1 VKAVPPAES
10 RLAELHRLGQ
20 SPWFDYISRELVARG
35 GLRRMVDRDGLGG
48 VTSNPAI
55 FERAIGSGRGYDEQ
69 ILGLA
74 REGLDAAQIFELL
87 TVEDVRAACDVLAP
101 VYLGSGGEDGFVSI
115 GVSPAFAY
123 DTQKTIAE
131 AQRLFTAVDRP
142 NVMIKIPGTREG
154 VPAILETLRQSLNI
168 NVTLLFSMSQY
179 EAVAEA
185 YLEALEYRLQHD
197 LTIRATSS
205 VASFFVSRVD
215 TLVDRL
221 LDEMI
226 AAAADAAERRPLE
239 ALKGTAAVANAKVV
253 YERFRS
259 YLSGRDWQLIAASG
273 AKVQRLLWASTGTKD
288 PDYSDVLYV
297 DELIGEHTVNTLP
310 EVTWKAFNDHGT
322 PARTVD
328 RHLDDAHR
336 TLRELGQLGIE
347 MERVGAQLQAEG
359 VELFA
364 QAFAQAVA
372 IVEQK
377 RSDLLAAEGG

>member
-1 VKAVPPAES
+1 VPPAES
-10 RLAELHRLGQ
+10 RLAGLHRLGQ

-48 VTSNPAI
+48 VTSNPSI
-55 FERAIGSGRGYDEQ
+55 FEKAIGVGVGYDEQ
-69 ILGLA
+69 ILELA
-74 REGLDAAQIFELL
+74 REGLDAAQIFDRLA
-87 TVEDVRAACDVLAP
+87 VEDVRAACDVLAP

-115 GVSPAFAY
+115 EVAPAYAY
-123 DTQKTIAE
+123 DTQKTVSE
-131 AQRLFTAVDRP
+131 AQRLFAAVDRP

-154 VPAILETLRQSLNI
+154 VPAILETLEQSLNI

-179 EAVAEA
+179 EAVADA
-185 YLEALEYRLQHD
+185 YLAALEYRLQHD

-221 LDEMI
+221 LDEKI
-226 AAAADAAERRPLE
+226 AAADVAERRRLE
-239 ALKGTAAVANAKVV
+239 GLKGTAAVANAKVV

-259 YLSGRDWQLIAASG
+259 YLGGRDWQLIAASG
-273 AKVQRLLWASTGTKD
+273 AKVQRILWASTGTKD
-288 PDYSDVLYV
+288 PAYSDVLYV

-322 PARTVD
+322 LARTVD
-328 RHLDDAHR
+328 RHLDEAHR
-336 TLRELGQLGIE
+336 ALRELGQLGID
-347 MERVGAQLQAEG
+347 MERVGAQLQVEG

-364 QAFAQAVA
+364 KAFEQAIA

-377 RSDLLAAEGG
+377 RSDLLAGEGG